1 MFDEKTYFPL
11 IFNDIIDKY
20 TLQLFLDM
28 VSSQINNVRPGEI
41 DEWVESLVEALQKQS
56 LSSNLLDLN
65 SIRSALKG

>member
-1 MFDEKTYFPL
+1 MFDEITYFPL